1 MIKLVEDMAKA
12 LVDKP
17 DEVTVTQRNDKD
29 ITIIELHVSEEDM
42 GKVIGKQ
49 GRIANAMRSIIKVA
63 AIKNNEKIGLD
74 IIG

>member
-1 MIKLVEDMAKA
+1 MIKLVEDIAKA

-17 DEVTVTQRNDKD
+17 DEVKVTQRQDKD

-49 GRIANAMRSIIKVA
+49 GRIANAMRSILKAA

>member
-1 MIKLVEDMAKA
+1 MIKLVEDIAKA

-17 DEVTVTQRNDKD
+17 DEVKVTQRQDKD
-29 ITIIELHVSEEDM
+29 ITVIELHVSEDDM

-49 GRIANAMRSIIKVA
+49 GKIANAMRSILKVA

>member
-1 MIKLVEDMAKA
+1 MIKLVEDIAKA

-17 DEVTVTQRNDKD
+17 DEVRQDKD
-29 ITIIELHVSEEDM
+29 ITVIELHVSEDDM

-49 GRIANAMRSIIKVA
+49 GKIANAMRSILKVA

>member
-1 MIKLVEDMAKA
+1 MIKLVEDIAKA

-17 DEVTVTQRNDKD
+17 DEVKVTQRQDKD
-29 ITIIELHVSEEDM
+29 ITVIELHVSEDDM

-49 GRIANAMRSIIKVA
+49 GKIANAIRSILKVA

>member
-1 MIKLVEDMAKA
+1 MIKLVEDIAKA

-17 DEVTVTQRNDKD
+17 DEVKVTQRQDKD
-29 ITIIELHVSEEDM
+29 ITIIERHVSEEDM

-49 GRIANAMRSIIKVA
+49 GKIANAMRSIIKVA

>member
-1 MIKLVEDMAKA
+1 MIKLVEDIAKA

-17 DEVTVTQRNDKD
+17 DEVKVTQMQDKD
-29 ITIIELHVSEEDM
+29 ITVIELHVSEDDM

-49 GRIANAMRSIIKVA
+49 GKIANAMRSILKVA